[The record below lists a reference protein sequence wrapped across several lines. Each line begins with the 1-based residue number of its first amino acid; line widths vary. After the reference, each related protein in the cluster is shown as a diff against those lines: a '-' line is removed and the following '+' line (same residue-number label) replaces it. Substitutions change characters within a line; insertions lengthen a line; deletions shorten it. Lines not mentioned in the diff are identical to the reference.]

1 MYSTSNLSCKN
12 LKQLNNLSQDG
23 CLIYAVMLYIYVAV
37 REASFENSALYYY
50 STTTLSN
57 NKFEIVDSDMSL
69 LTDY

>member
-1 MYSTSNLSCKN
+1 
-12 LKQLNNLSQDG
+12 
-23 CLIYAVMLYIYVAV
+23 MLYIYVAV

-69 LTDY
+69 LTDYGFSLIKVKKINKLKYKICIFLKLCI